1 MGHKNLWR
9 IGATARDRMFSM
21 PTSKQTTTPLG
32 MMISDKGKIKRGQ

>member
-21 PTSKQTTTPLG
+21 PNSKQTTPLG
-32 MMISDKGKIKRGQ
+32 MMISDKGKIKRG